1 LITDSLNDLAVFGG
15 KPAFEEKLHVGRPN
29 IGDRVRL
36 LQRINDILDT
46 RWLSNMGPYE
56 KEFERRI
63 CDLTGVRN
71 CIAMCNATV
80 ALEIAI
86 RACDLTGEVIIP
98 SFTFIATAHALRWQQ
113 ITPVFCDVDP
123 ETHNLDPTKIEE
135 LITEKTTGIL
145 PVHLWGR
152 ACDTEAIEE
161 IARRHNLTIVYDAAH
176 AFGCSYKGRMIGG
189 FGRAEVFSFHP
200 TKFINS
206 FEGGAIVT
214 NDDNLAAKLRLM
226 KNFGFAGID
235 KVSYIGTNGKM
246 NEASAAMGLTSLESL
261 DEFVATNRANYY
273 QYRERLSSI
282 PGLRPA
288 SYDER
293 EKCNYQYIV
302 VELEE
307 AETGINR
314 NDLIQVLWAEN
325 VLARRYFYPGC
336 HRAEPYR
343 SDFLQGGPLLPETE
357 KLATRVMTLPTGSAV
372 GEAEIEKICQI
383 IDFAVAHG
391 KEIHERLGSE
401 VFQPESSPRTR
412 TIASPA
418 V

>member
-1 LITDSLNDLAVFGG
+1 MIKDNLNDLATFGG
-15 KPAFEEKLHVGRPN
+15 QPAFGEKLHVGRPN
-29 IGDRVRL
+29 IGDRDQLMQRL
-36 LQRINDILDT
+36 NDILDT

-56 KEFERRI
+56 KEFERSI

-86 RACDLTGEVIIP
+86 RACNLTGEVIIP
-98 SFTFIATAHALRWQQ
+98 SFTFIATAHALRWQK
-113 ITPVFCDVDP
+113 INPVFCDLDP

-135 LITEKTTGIL
+135 LITDKTTGII

-161 IARRHNLTIVYDAAH
+161 IARRHNLQVVYDAAH
-176 AFGCSYKGRMIGG
+176 ALGCSSKGKMIGG

-214 NDDNLAAKLRLM
+214 DDDDLAEKMRLM

-235 KVSYIGTNGKM
+235 QISYIGTNGKM
-246 NEASAAMGLTSLESL
+246 SEASAAMGLTSLESM
-261 DEFVATNRANYY
+261 DRFVATNRDNY
-273 QYRERLSSI
+273 QEYRDRLTSI
-282 PGLRPA
+282 PGLRQA

-302 VELEE
+302 VEVEE
-307 AETGINR
+307 AITGINR
-314 NDLIQVLWAEN
+314 DELIQVLWAEN

-336 HRAEPYR
+336 HRSEPYR
-343 SDFLQGGPLLPETE
+343 SDFLQGGPLLPETD
-357 KLATRVMTLPTGSAV
+357 KIAGRVMTLPTGTAV
-372 GEAEIEKICQI
+372 GRTEIEKICQI
-383 IDFAVAHG
+383 IDFTVRQG
-391 KEIHERLGSE
+391 KEIHERLVGGP
-401 VFQPESSPRTR
+401 QQESSPRTP
-412 TIASPA
+412 TVALPS